1 VRVERFPTGL
11 AHWVYDVALASG
23 RPLVVRIGGASA
35 RPILAAAERLSR
47 TLRPLGVP
55 LPELLEAGAFAGRPY
70 LILERLPGTDLR
82 FVYDALSREARRA
95 IAARVADA
103 QARVGRLPEGR
114 GFGYAAHPDGPF
126 SHRSWTELVRAS
138 LARSRGRVAVARA
151 PAIAAMPR
159 LERAVEALA
168 PALDAVRPTPFLDD
182 TTTKNVI
189 VDRGILSGIVDV
201 DWLCFGDPLF
211 PIALTRA
218 ALLSEQLDTDYVDAW
233 CECAHPAAA
242 GSPLLRLYTAVFCAD
257 FLSEAG
263 HAFNRAEAT
272 AIAPEHARRLAAI
285 LDDELS
291 AL

>member
-1 VRVERFPTGL
+1 VRAERFPTGL

-23 RPLVVRIGGASA
+23 RLLVVRIGGASA
-35 RPILAAAERLSR
+35 RPLFAAAEHWSR

-55 LPELLEAGAFAGRPY
+55 LPELLEAGTAAGRPY
-70 LILERLPGTDLR
+70 LVLERLPGTDLR
-82 FVYDALSREARRA
+82 FVYGALSRAEKEA

-103 QARVGRLPEGR
+103 QARVARLPEGR

-126 SHRSWTELVRAS
+126 THRSWTDLIRAS
-138 LARSRGRVAVARA
+138 LARTRGRVAAVRA
-151 PAIAAMPR
+151 PAIAALPR
-159 LERAVEALA
+159 LERAVEKLA
-168 PALDAVRPTPFLDD
+168 PRLDAIRPTPFLDD

-189 VDRGILSGIVDV
+189 VHRGALSGIVDV
-201 DWLCFGDPLF
+201 DWLCYGDPLL

-233 CECAHPAAA
+233 CRRA
-242 GSPLLRLYTAVFCAD
+242 GPGTAESPLLRLYTAVFCAD

-272 AIAPEHARRLAAI
+272 SIPPEHAARLAAI
-285 LDDELS
+285 LDEQL
-291 AL
+291 ALL